1 MITAELETAEEHH
14 ERQNVSFSNS
24 NSEFAHKITQRKKLN
39 YMNKPNV
46 LVVEDE
52 ELMRSILRQLL
63 EGEGCRVF
71 TADSAEN
78 ALEIFSTNEIAVTL
92 TDIKMS
98 KMDGIELLD
107 QIKTID
113 DEAIV
118 IIMTAYSSVDSAI
131 AALRKGAY
139 DYVTKPFVNEYL
151 LRTIKNAIRT
161 KELFSENRVLRRE
174 LGRRYS
180 FSEIIGKSE
189 TLQSVFLMVEK
200 VADTNASILIQG
212 ESGTGKE
219 LIARS
224 IHFNSQRANKSFLAV
239 NCGALPESLLESELF
254 GHTKGAFTGAA
265 ADKKGLFRSADGG
278 TLLLDEIGEMP
289 LALQVKLLRALQEQ
303 EVTPVGSSVAVKF
316 DTRIIAAT
324 NKNLEQAV
332 AENHFREDLFY
343 RLNVIEINLPPL
355 RERREDIPLLVKH
368 FIAKTAREQNTI
380 EKLIK
385 QEAMSALVNYNWQG
399 NVRELQNAIE
409 RAFIL
414 SGEEID
420 LESLPPK
427 IKINAVSNF
436 EMRDPEG
443 LRPTL
448 EEMERRYILE
458 ILKSVGDDK
467 TDAAAILGIDLSTLY
482 RKLKRYEDI

>member
-1 MITAELETAEEHH
+1 M
-14 ERQNVSFSNS
+14 SKS
-24 NSEFAHKITQRKKLN
+24 
-39 YMNKPNV
+39 NV

-52 ELMRSILRQLL
+52 ELMRSILRQLI

-78 ALEIFSTNEIAVTL
+78 ALEIFSNNEIAVTL

-98 KMDGIELLD
+98 GMDGIELLD
-107 QIKTID
+107 QLKTID
-113 DEAIV
+113 SEAIV

-139 DYVTKPFVNEYL
+139 DYVTKPFVNEDL
-151 LRTIKNAIRT
+151 LQTIRNAIRT
-161 KELFSENRVLRRE
+161 KELFSENRALRRE
-174 LGRRYS
+174 LNQKYG
-180 FSEIIGKSE
+180 FPEIIGKSE
-189 TLQSVFLMVEK
+189 ALQDVFRLVEK
-200 VADTNASILIQG
+200 VAATNAGILIQG

-219 LIARS
+219 LIARA
-224 IHFNSQRANKSFLAV
+224 IHFNSGRAAKFFLAV

-289 LALQVKLLRALQEQ
+289 LNLQVKLLRALQEQ

-324 NKNLEQAV
+324 NKNLETEV
-332 AENHFREDLFY
+332 AENRFREDLFY

-368 FIAKTAREQNTI
+368 FTAETARKQNAP
-380 EKLIK
+380 EKPISR
-385 QEAMSALVNYNWQG
+385 EAMSALVNYNWQG
-399 NVRELQNAIE
+399 NIRELQNALE
-409 RAFIL
+409 RAVIL
-414 SGEEID
+414 SGDEID
-420 LESLPPK
+420 LGSLPPK
-427 IKINAVSNF
+427 IRNSESGNF

-443 LRPTL
+443 LRPPL

-458 ILKSVGDDK
+458 ILKSANDDK
-467 TDAAAILGIDLSTLY
+467 TTAAEILGIDLSTLY
-482 RKLKRYEDI
+482 RKLKRFEDTGR